1 MFLDQIVTNANLF
14 FLILVR
20 VFAMLAVAPL
30 FSSESVPDIV
40 RVGLAFFVSI
50 VIFPWVNAAGY
61 PIPENGLA
69 YVGLLVGEVLI
80 GLLQGFFLVMV
91 YSVFQMAG
99 QFIAQQMGFTAS
111 EVYDP
116 LAQVE
121 QPVLGQFLNLSAML
135 VFLSAGGFQQVFLTN
150 VWASFH
156 ALKAA
161 DFFAHPDFISQHLIV
176 SLSDLFGRSFLLSL
190 PVFGVLMLCTISL
203 GLIGKAAPQM
213 NLMMMGF
220 PINIGFGFFVMM
232 ASMPFLVQAFSAV
245 VNGGFDSLQAL
256 FLKLSAGHP
265 GGVVR

>member
-1 MFLDQIVTNANLF
+1 VFLDQIVTNANLF

-40 RVGLAFFVSI
+40 RVGLAFFTSI
-50 VIFPWVNAAGY
+50 VIFPWVAATGY
-61 PIPENGLA
+61 PIPENGLQ
-69 YVGLLVGEVLI
+69 YVGLLIGEVLL

-99 QFIAQQMGFTAS
+99 QYIAQQMGFNAS

-135 VFLSAGGFQQVFLTN
+135 VFLTAGGFQQVFLTN
-150 VWASFH
+150 VWASFQSLR
-156 ALKAA
+156 AV
-161 DFFAHPDFISQHLIV
+161 DFLTHPEFVSQHLIG
-176 SLSDLFGRSFLLSL
+176 SLSNLFQRSFLLSL
-190 PVFGVLMLCTISL
+190 PVFGVLLLVTIAL
-203 GLIGKAAPQM
+203 GVIGKAAPQM

-232 ASMPFLVQAFSAV
+232 AAMPFLVQAFSAV
-245 VNGGFDSLQAL
+245 VSEGFDSIQTL
-256 FLKLSAGHP
+256 FNGLSPAG
-265 GGVVR
+265 VIR

>member
-1 MFLDQIVTNANLF
+1 MFFEQILNNANLF

-20 VFAMLAVAPL
+20 VFSMLAVAPL
-30 FSSESVPDIV
+30 FSSESVPDVV
-40 RVGLAFFVSI
+40 RVGLAFFTSI
-50 VIFPWVNAAGY
+50 VVFPWVNAAGY

-69 YVGLLVGEVLI
+69 YLGLLFGEVLL

-99 QFIAQQMGFTAS
+99 QYMAQQMGFNAS

-121 QPVLGQFLNLSAML
+121 QPVLGQFLNLAAML
-135 VFLSAGGFQQVFLTN
+135 VFLTAGGFQEVFLTN

-156 ALKAA
+156 SLRAV
-161 DFFAHPDFISQHLIV
+161 DFLTHPDFVSQHLIS
-176 SLSDLFGRSFLLSL
+176 SLSELFGRSFLLSL
-190 PVFGVLMLCTISL
+190 PIFGVLLLTTVAL

-220 PINIGFGFFVMM
+220 PINIGFGFMIM
-232 ASMPFLVQAFSAV
+232 IAGMPFLVQAFSAV
-245 VNGGFDSLQAL
+245 IDGGFVSLRDL
-256 FLKLSAGHP
+256 FNGLSP
-265 GGVVR
+265 GANR

>member
-40 RVGLAFFVSI
+40 RVGLAFFTAI

-69 YVGLLVGEVLI
+69 YVGLLVGEVLL

-91 YSVFQMAG
+91 FSVFQMAG
-99 QFIAQQMGFTAS
+99 QYIAQQMGFNAS

-135 VFLSAGGFQQVFLTN
+135 VFLTAGGFQQVFLTN

-156 ALKAA
+156 ALRAV
-161 DFFAHPDFISQHLIV
+161 DFLAHPDFVNTQLIAA
-176 SLSDLFGRSFLLSL
+176 LSNLFARSFLLSL
-190 PVFGVLMLCTISL
+190 PVFGVLLLTTISL
-203 GLIGKAAPQM
+203 GLVGKAAPQM

-220 PINIGFGFFVMM
+220 PINIGFGFLVMM
-232 ASMPFLVQAFSAV
+232 AAMPFLVQAFSAV
-245 VNGGFDSLQAL
+245 VNEGFDSLQTL
-256 FLKLSAGHP
+256 MNGLSP
-265 GGVVR
+265 GAAR

>member
-40 RVGLAFFVSI
+40 RVGLAFFTSI
-50 VIFPWVNAAGY
+50 VIFPWVAAAGY

-69 YVGLLVGEVLI
+69 YVGLLVGELML

-91 YSVFQMAG
+91 YSAFQMAG
-99 QFIAQQMGFTAS
+99 QYIAQQMGFNAS

-135 VFLSAGGFQQVFLTN
+135 VFLTAGGFQQVFLTN

-156 ALKAA
+156 ALRAV
-161 DFFAHPDFISQHLIV
+161 DFFAHPDFISNQLIV
-176 SLSDLFGRSFLLSL
+176 SLADLFGRSFLLSL
-190 PVFGVLMLCTISL
+190 PVFGVLLLTTVSL
-203 GLIGKAAPQM
+203 GLVGKAAPQM

-220 PINIGFGFFVMM
+220 PINIGFGFMVMI
-232 ASMPFLVQAFSAV
+232 AAMPFLVQAFSSVVDGGFNTLEALFQRMAPAAV
-245 VNGGFDSLQAL
+245 V
-256 FLKLSAGHP
+256 
-265 GGVVR
+265 R

>member
-40 RVGLAFFVSI
+40 RVGLAFFTSI
-50 VIFPWVNAAGY
+50 VIFPWVAATGY

-69 YVGLLVGEVLI
+69 YVGLLVGELML

-91 YSVFQMAG
+91 YSAFQMAG
-99 QFIAQQMGFTAS
+99 QYIAQQMGFNAS

-135 VFLSAGGFQQVFLTN
+135 VFLTAGGFQQVFLTN

-156 ALKAA
+156 ALRAV
-161 DFFAHPDFISQHLIV
+161 DFFAHPDFISNQLIV
-176 SLSDLFGRSFLLSL
+176 SLADLFGRSFLLSL
-190 PVFGVLMLCTISL
+190 PVFGVLLLTTVSL
-203 GLIGKAAPQM
+203 GLVGKAAPQM

-220 PINIGFGFFVMM
+220 PINIGFGFMVMI
-232 ASMPFLVQAFSAV
+232 AAMPFLVQAFSSVVDGGFNTLEALFQKMAPAAV
-245 VNGGFDSLQAL
+245 V
-256 FLKLSAGHP
+256 
-265 GGVVR
+265 R

>member
-1 MFLDQIVTNANLF
+1 VFLDQIVTNANLF

-40 RVGLAFFVSI
+40 RVGLAFFTAI

-69 YVGLLVGEVLI
+69 YVGILIGELLL

-91 YSVFQMAG
+91 FSVFQMAG
-99 QFIAQQMGFTAS
+99 QYIAQQMGFTAS

-156 ALKAA
+156 ALRAV
-161 DFFAHPDFISQHLIV
+161 DFLAQPEFVSNHLIAA
-176 SLSDLFGRSFLLSL
+176 LSNLFARSFLLSL
-190 PVFGVLMLCTISL
+190 PVFGVLLLTTISL

-220 PINIGFGFFVMM
+220 PINIGFGFLVMM
-232 ASMPFLVQAFSAV
+232 AAMPFLVQAFSSV
-245 VNGGFDSLQAL
+245 VNDGFDTLQTIL
-256 FLKLSAGHP
+256 NGLSP
-265 GGVVR
+265 GAHR

>member
-40 RVGLAFFVSI
+40 RVGLAFFTSI
-50 VIFPWVNAAGY
+50 VIFPWVAAAGY

-69 YVGLLVGEVLI
+69 YVGLLVGELML

-91 YSVFQMAG
+91 YSAFQMAG
-99 QFIAQQMGFTAS
+99 QYIAQQMGFNAS

-135 VFLSAGGFQQVFLTN
+135 VFLTAGGFQQVFLTN

-156 ALKAA
+156 ALRAV
-161 DFFAHPDFISQHLIV
+161 DFFAHPDFISNQLIV
-176 SLSDLFGRSFLLSL
+176 SLADLFGRSFLLSL
-190 PVFGVLMLCTISL
+190 PVFGVLLLTTVSL
-203 GLIGKAAPQM
+203 GLVGKAAPQM

-220 PINIGFGFFVMM
+220 PINIGFGFLVMI
-232 ASMPFLVQAFSAV
+232 AAMPFLVQAFSSVVDGGFNTLEALFQRMAPAAV
-245 VNGGFDSLQAL
+245 V
-256 FLKLSAGHP
+256 
-265 GGVVR
+265 R

>member
-1 MFLDQIVTNANLF
+1 VFLDSIVTNANLF

-20 VFAMLAVAPL
+20 IFSMLAVAPL

-50 VIFPWVNAAGY
+50 VVFPWVNAAGY

-69 YVGLLVGEVLI
+69 YVGLLVGELLI

-91 YSVFQMAG
+91 YSAFQMAG
-99 QFIAQQMGFTAS
+99 QYIAQQMGFSAS

-135 VFLSAGGFQQVFLTN
+135 VFLTAGGFQQVFLTN
-150 VWASFH
+150 VWYSFK
-156 ALKAA
+156 ALKAL
-161 DFFAHPDFISQHLIV
+161 DFFTHPDFISQQLV
-176 SLSDLFGRSFLLSL
+176 SSLAELFQRSFLLSL
-190 PVFGVLMLCTISL
+190 PVFGVLLLTTLAL
-203 GLIGKAAPQM
+203 GLVGKAAPQM

-220 PINIGFGFFVMM
+220 PINIGFGFLVLM
-232 ASMPFLVQAFSAV
+232 ASMPFLVQGFSAV
-245 VNGGFDSLQAL
+245 VNNGFDTIQAL
-256 FLKLSAGHP
+256 VLRLAP
-265 GGVVR
+265 AAVTR

>member
-1 MFLDQIVTNANLF
+1 VFFEQILNNANLF

-30 FSSESVPDIV
+30 FSSESVPDVV
-40 RVGLAFFVSI
+40 RVGLAFFTSI
-50 VIFPWVNAAGY
+50 VVFPWVEVAGY

-69 YVGLLVGEVLI
+69 YVGLLFGELLL

-99 QFIAQQMGFTAS
+99 QYMAQQMGFNAS

-121 QPVLGQFLNLSAML
+121 QPVLGQFLNLAAML
-135 VFLSAGGFQQVFLTN
+135 VFLTAGGFQEVFLTN

-156 ALKAA
+156 SLRAV
-161 DFFAHPDFISQHLIV
+161 DFLTHPDFVSQHLIS
-176 SLSDLFGRSFLLSL
+176 SLSELFGRSFLLSL
-190 PVFGVLMLCTISL
+190 PIFGVLLLTTVAL

-220 PINIGFGFFVMM
+220 PINIGFGFMVMI

-245 VNGGFDSLQAL
+245 IDGGFGSLREL
-256 FLKLSAGHP
+256 FNGLSPVAT
-265 GGVVR
+265 R

>member
-1 MFLDQIVTNANLF
+1 MFLDLIVTNANLF

-40 RVGLAFFVSI
+40 RVGLAFFTAT
-50 VIFPWVNAAGY
+50 VIFPWVQAAGY

-69 YVGLLVGEVLI
+69 YVGLLVGELLI

-91 YSVFQMAG
+91 YSAFQMAG
-99 QFIAQQMGFTAS
+99 QYIAQQMGFNAS

-121 QPVLGQFLNLSAML
+121 QPVLGQFVNLAAML
-135 VFLSAGGFQQVFLTN
+135 VFVTGGGFQQVFLTN
-150 VWASFH
+150 VWASFK
-156 ALKAA
+156 ALRAT
-161 DFFAHPDFISQHLIV
+161 DFFVHPDFISHQLV
-176 SLSDLFGRSFLLSL
+176 ASLADLFQRSFLLSL
-190 PVFGVLMLCTISL
+190 PVFGVLLLVTISL
-203 GLIGKAAPQM
+203 GMIGKAAPQM

-220 PINIGFGFFVMM
+220 PINIGFGFFLIM

-245 VNGGFDSLQAL
+245 VNNGFDTLQML
-256 FLKLSAGHP
+256 FVKLAPP
-265 GGVVR
+265 GVTR

>member
-1 MFLDQIVTNANLF
+1 MFLDAIYHNANLF

-20 VFAMLAVAPL
+20 VFSMIAVAPL
-30 FSSESVPDIV
+30 FSAESVPDIV

-50 VIFPWVNAAGY
+50 VIFPWVQAAGY

-80 GLLQGFFLVMV
+80 GLLQGFFLTMV

-99 QFIAQQMGFTAS
+99 QYIAQQMGFNAS

-121 QPVLGQFLNLSAML
+121 QPVLGQFVNLSAML
-135 VFLSAGGFQQVFLTN
+135 VFLTAGGFQQVFLTN

-156 ALKAA
+156 ALRAA
-161 DFFAHPDFISQHLIV
+161 DFFAHPDFINTQLIG
-176 SLSDLFGRSFLLSL
+176 SLSELFQRSFLLSL
-190 PVFGVLMLCTISL
+190 PIFGVLLLTTVSL
-203 GLIGKAAPQM
+203 GLVGKAAPQM

-220 PINIGFGFFVMM
+220 PINIGLGFFLMI
-232 ASMPFLVQAFSAV
+232 AAMPFLVQAFSAV
-245 VNGGFDSLQAL
+245 VDNGFDTLRDL
-256 FLKLSAGHP
+256 FKQLSP
-265 GGVVR
+265 GVTR

>member
-40 RVGLAFFVSI
+40 RVGLAFFTSI
-50 VIFPWVNAAGY
+50 VVFPWVQAAGY

-69 YVGLLVGEVLI
+69 YVGLLLGELLL
-80 GLLQGFFLVMV
+80 GLLQGFFLTMV

-99 QFIAQQMGFTAS
+99 SYIAQQMGFSAS

-135 VFLSAGGFQQVFLTN
+135 VFLTAGGFQQVFLTN

-156 ALKAA
+156 ALRAV
-161 DFFAHPDFISQHLIV
+161 DFFSHPDFISTHLIT

-190 PVFGVLMLCTISL
+190 PVFGVLLLTTVSL
-203 GLIGKAAPQM
+203 GIVGKAAPQM

-245 VNGGFDSLQAL
+245 VNNGFDSLQGL
-256 FLKLSAGHP
+256 FVQLSSGHA
-265 GGVVR
+265 GGVTR

>member
-1 MFLDQIVTNANLF
+1 LFLDQIVTNANLF

-30 FSSESVPDIV
+30 FSSEAVPDIV
-40 RVGLAFFVSI
+40 KVGLSFFTAI
-50 VIFPWVNAAGY
+50 VIFPWVQAAGY

-69 YVGLLVGEVLI
+69 YVGLLVGEVLL
-80 GLLQGFFLVMV
+80 GLLQGFFLTMV

-99 QFIAQQMGFTAS
+99 QYIAQQMGFSAS

-121 QPVLGQFLNLSAML
+121 QPVMGQFLNLSAML
-135 VFLSAGGFQQVFLTN
+135 VFLTAGGFQQVFLTN

-156 ALKAA
+156 ALRAV
-161 DFFAHPDFISQHLIV
+161 DFFTHPDFISHQLIA
-176 SLSDLFGRSFLLSL
+176 SLADLFGRSFLLSL
-190 PVFGVLMLCTISL
+190 PVFGVLFLTTISL
-203 GLIGKAAPQM
+203 GIVGKAAPQM

-220 PINIGFGFFVMM
+220 PINIGFGFILLM

-245 VNGGFDSLQAL
+245 VNDGFDTLRELFRQLSSGQAT
-256 FLKLSAGHP
+256 A
-265 GGVVR
+265 VVR

>member
-20 VFAMLAVAPL
+20 VFSMIAVAPL

-40 RVGLAFFVSI
+40 RVGLAFFTSI
-50 VIFPWVNAAGY
+50 VVFPWIAAAGY

-69 YVGLLVGEVLI
+69 YVGLLVGEAML

-91 YSVFQMAG
+91 YSAFQMAG
-99 QFIAQQMGFTAS
+99 QFIAQQMGFNAS

-135 VFLSAGGFQQVFLTN
+135 VFLTAGGFQQVFLTN

-156 ALKAA
+156 ALRAV
-161 DFFAHPDFISQHLIV
+161 DFFLHPDFISSQLIV
-176 SLSDLFGRSFLLSL
+176 SLANLFGRSFLLSL
-190 PVFGVLMLCTISL
+190 PVFGVLLLSTVAL
-203 GLIGKAAPQM
+203 GLVGKAAPQM

-220 PINIGFGFFVMM
+220 PINIGFGFIVMI
-232 ASMPFLVQAFSAV
+232 AAMPFLVQAFSAV
-245 VNGGFDSLQAL
+245 VDGGFGTLEGL
-256 FLKLSAGHP
+256 FSRMAPAG
-265 GGVVR
+265 VSR

>member
-40 RVGLAFFVSI
+40 RVGLAFFTSI
-50 VIFPWVNAAGY
+50 VVFPWIAAAGY
-61 PIPENGLA
+61 PIPENALA
-69 YVGLLVGEVLI
+69 YVGLLIGELML

-91 YSVFQMAG
+91 YSAFQMAG
-99 QFIAQQMGFTAS
+99 QYIAQQMGFNAS

-135 VFLSAGGFQQVFLTN
+135 VFLTAGGFQQVFLTN

-156 ALKAA
+156 ALRAV
-161 DFFAHPDFISQHLIV
+161 DFFTHPDFISNQLIV
-176 SLSDLFGRSFLLSL
+176 SLADLFGRSFLLSL
-190 PVFGVLMLCTISL
+190 PVFGVLLLTTVSL
-203 GLIGKAAPQM
+203 GLVGKAAPQM

-220 PINIGFGFFVMM
+220 PINIGFGFLVMI
-232 ASMPFLVQAFSAV
+232 AAMPFLVQAFSAV
-245 VNGGFDSLQAL
+245 VNGGFDTLEGL
-256 FLKLSAGHP
+256 FSKLAP
-265 GGVVR
+265 AAVVR

>member
-1 MFLDQIVTNANLF
+1 MLTNANLF

-20 VFAMLAVAPL
+20 VFALLAVAPL
-30 FSSESVPDIV
+30 FSSDSVPDIV

-50 VIFPWVNAAGY
+50 VVFPWVNAAGY

-69 YVGLLVGEVLI
+69 YVGLLVGELMI

-91 YSVFQMAG
+91 YSAFQMAG
-99 QFIAQQMGFTAS
+99 QFIAQQMGFNAS

-135 VFLSAGGFQQVFLTN
+135 VFLTAGGFQQVFLTN
-150 VWASFH
+150 VWASFK
-156 ALKAA
+156 ALRAA
-161 DFFAHPDFISQHLIV
+161 DFFTRPDFISNQLV
-176 SLSDLFGRSFLLSL
+176 ASLAELFQRSFLLSL
-190 PVFGVLMLCTISL
+190 PVFGVLLLVTVSL

-232 ASMPFLVQAFSAV
+232 AAMPFLVQGFSAV
-245 VNGGFDSLQAL
+245 INNGFDTIQGLIGRLAP
-256 FLKLSAGHP
+256 AG
-265 GGVVR
+265 VSR

>member
-1 MFLDQIVTNANLF
+1 LFLDQIVTNANLF

-40 RVGLAFFVSI
+40 RVGLAFFTAI
-50 VIFPWVNAAGY
+50 VVFPWINAAGY

-69 YVGLLVGEVLI
+69 YVGILFGEVLL
-80 GLLQGFFLVMV
+80 GLLQGFFLTMV
-91 YSVFQMAG
+91 YSGFQMAG
-99 QFIAQQMGFTAS
+99 SYIAQQMGFNAS

-135 VFLSAGGFQQVFLTN
+135 VFLTAGGFQQVFLTN

-156 ALKAA
+156 ALKAV
-161 DFFAHPDFISQHLIV
+161 DFLGHPDFISHLLIGQ
-176 SLSDLFGRSFLLSL
+176 LSEMFQRSFLLSL
-190 PVFGVLMLCTISL
+190 PVFGVLLLTTVSL
-203 GLIGKAAPQM
+203 GLVGKAAPQM

-220 PINIGFGFFVMM
+220 PINIGFGFLVMM
-232 ASMPFLVQAFSAV
+232 AAMPFLVQAFSAV
-245 VNGGFDSLQAL
+245 VNGGFDTLQSMFDAL
-256 FLKLSAGHP
+256 KP
-265 GGVVR
+265 GTVAR